1 MVNNFVHLHYRE
13 QINTES
19 KMKNIIVFGASN
31 SKNSINQQLAVYAA
45 SKLSNVKI
53 TTVDLNDYEMPI
65 YSIDKEGESGIPQ
78 LANDFNELMATADA
92 FIVSFAE
99 HNGVYT
105 TAFKNIFD
113 WVSRINGK
121 MWNDKP
127 VLFMATS
134 PGERGGITIL
144 EIAAGRM
151 PYHGAVVT
159 GTFSFPSFGENFKD
173 GVIVNK
179 NLDDELTALV
189 SKLEKEL

>member
-1 MVNNFVHLHYRE
+1 
-13 QINTES
+13 
-19 KMKNIIVFGASN
+19 MKNVIVFGASN
-31 SKNSINQQLAVYAA
+31 SKSSINQQLAIYAA
-45 SKLSNVKI
+45 SKLKEVNI

-78 LANDFNELMATADA
+78 LAKEFNDKMATADA

-99 HNGVYT
+99 HNGVYA

-127 VLFMATS
+127 ALFMATS

-151 PYHGAVVT
+151 PYHGAIVT
-159 GTFSFPSFGENFKD
+159 GTFSFPSFGENF
-173 GVIVNK
+173 VNGAITNK
-179 NLDDELTALV
+179 GLDTELTSLV
-189 SKLEKEL
+189 EKLQKEI